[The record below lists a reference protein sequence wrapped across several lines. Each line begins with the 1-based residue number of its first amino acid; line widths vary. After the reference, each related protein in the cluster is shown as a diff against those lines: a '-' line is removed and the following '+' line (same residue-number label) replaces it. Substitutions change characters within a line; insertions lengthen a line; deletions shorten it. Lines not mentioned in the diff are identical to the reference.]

1 MSAGGKIRAAL
12 GALATGPKL
21 QRQFEKPDHLHES
34 GRLSEEDVSAKFI
47 GAFDVQF
54 MGGVGEDDRGRGA
67 EDGGGSFAA
76 GGCVELWDGGV
87 AAVAAEGG
95 EAWGRGEAGGG

>member
-34 GRLSEEDVSAKFI
+34 GRLSEEDVSWNEPVFLVFSEPMQDI
-47 GAFDVQF
+47 
-54 MGGVGEDDRGRGA
+54 
-67 EDGGGSFAA
+67 
-76 GGCVELWDGGV
+76 
-87 AAVAAEGG
+87 
-95 EAWGRGEAGGG
+95 EAGLLRHFKIEKYDVGNRMIVVLGKPVAVHVFHELLAIFDDMQ